1 MDTLKTSF
9 RNNANV
15 RTVSANFLHIL
26 DEVGV
31 QARKN
36 QYTEVCT
43 FNIMPINSFIAVD
56 FETATFSKMACQIGV
71 TIVEN
76 GVIKGTAVD
85 YIQPPDNRYEM
96 GCIKVHHITPEQ
108 TINEPTFD
116 KIWPHY
122 KDLFENY
129 PIVAHNAPFDESVLR
144 ANLDYYGISHNN
156 IAQFICTY
164 QIYSL
169 SLDKLCWAFNLHD
182 DQHHDAGFDS
192 LRCAQFYKFYLEGIK
207 PDLSR
212 LANYI
217 PEDKRQTKIAQHKQL
232 TGDVLRK
239 DLTNADPN
247 NPFYNKKVVITGVF
261 NIERNEL
268 AQKLKSLGAD
278 LDTGI
283 SKRTNYVFV
292 GTDAGPSKLCKLQSL
307 IEEGYPI
314 RQLNQDDVTQILNG
328 NFSTI

>member
-1 MDTLKTSF
+1 MLT
-9 RNNANV
+9 
-15 RTVSANFLHIL
+15 
-26 DEVGV
+26 
-31 QARKN
+31 
-36 QYTEVCT
+36 
-43 FNIMPINSFIAVD
+43 NSFIAVD

-71 TIVEN
+71 TIVED
-76 GVIKGTAVD
+76 GVIKGTAID
-85 YIQPPDNRYEM
+85 YIQPPGNKYEI

-108 TINEPTFD
+108 TENTPTFD
-116 KIWPHY
+116 KIWPYY

-129 PIVAHNAPFDESVLR
+129 PVVAHNAVFDESVLR
-144 ANLDYYGISHNN
+144 TNLDYYGIRHNN
-156 IAQFICTY
+156 IAKFICTY

-182 DQHHDAGFDS
+182 NQHHDAGFDS
-192 LRCAQFYKFYLEGIK
+192 LRCAQFYKFYLEGVK

-217 PEDKRQTKIAQHKQL
+217 PEDERHIKIAQHKQL
-232 TGDVLRK
+232 TGDVLHK

-261 NIERNEL
+261 DIERNEL
-268 AQKLKSLGAD
+268 AQRLKSFGAD

-283 SKRTNYVFV
+283 TKRTNYVFV
-292 GTDAGPSKLCKLQSL
+292 GRDAGPSKLSKLKSL

-314 RQLNQDDVTQILNG
+314 RQLSQNDVTQILNG

>member
-1 MDTLKTSF
+1 ML
-9 RNNANV
+9 N
-15 RTVSANFLHIL
+15 
-26 DEVGV
+26 
-31 QARKN
+31 
-36 QYTEVCT
+36 
-43 FNIMPINSFIAVD
+43 NSFIAVD

-76 GVIKGTAVD
+76 GVIKGTVVD
-85 YIQPPDNRYEM
+85 YIQPPDNRYEKR
-96 GCIKVHHITPEQ
+96 CIKVHHINPKQ
-108 TINEPTFD
+108 TVNSPTFD
-116 KIWPHY
+116 VIWQNY
-122 KDLFENY
+122 KELFENY

-156 IAQFICTY
+156 IANFICTY

-169 SLDKLCWAFNLHD
+169 SLDKLCWAFNLQD

-192 LRCAQFYKFYLEGIK
+192 LRCAQFYKFYLEGVK

-212 LANYI
+212 LIDYI
-217 PEDKRQTKIAQHKQL
+217 PEEERHVKIVKHEPLK
-232 TGDVLRK
+232 GDVLRK

-261 NIERNEL
+261 EIERNEL

-283 SKRTNYVFV
+283 TKRTNFV
-292 GTDAGPSKLCKLQSL
+292 LVGRDAGPSKLSKLKSL

-314 RQLNQDDVTQILNG
+314 CQLNQDDVTQILNG

>member
-1 MDTLKTSF
+1 MDNLKITF

-15 RTVSANFLHIL
+15 RTMSANFLHIL
-26 DEVGV
+26 EVMGV

-36 QYTEVCT
+36 QLSEVCT
-43 FNIMPINSFIAVD
+43 FCIMPTNSFIAVD

-85 YIQPPDNRYEM
+85 YIQPPDNKYEM
-96 GCIKVHHITPEQ
+96 GCIKVHHITPKQ
-108 TINEPTFD
+108 TINAPTFD
-116 KIWPHY
+116 VIWNNY
-122 KDLFENY
+122 KELFENY

-144 ANLDYYGISHNN
+144 ANLDYYEIPHHN
-156 IAQFICTY
+156 IAKFMCTY
-164 QIYSL
+164 QIYAL
-169 SLDKLCWAFNLHD
+169 SLDKLCWAFNLPD

-192 LRCAQFYKFYLEGIK
+192 LRCAQFYKFYLEGVK

-217 PEDKRQTKIAQHKQL
+217 PEEERHTKIIKHDPLK
-232 TGDVLRK
+232 GDVLRK
-239 DLTNADPN
+239 DLTNADPD

-261 NIERNEL
+261 DIERNEL
-268 AQKLKSLGAD
+268 AEKLKSLGAD

-283 SKRTNYVFV
+283 TKRTNFVFV
-292 GTDAGPSKLCKLQSL
+292 GRDAGPAKLVKIQSL
-307 IEEGYPI
+307 IAEGYPI
-314 RQLNQDDVTQILNG
+314 RQLNQDNVTQILNN
-328 NFSTI
+328 NFSAI

>member
-1 MDTLKTSF
+1 MFTL
-9 RNNANV
+9 
-15 RTVSANFLHIL
+15 TVWTFCIYWKPWESKPEYTNI
-26 DEVGV
+26 
-31 QARKN
+31 
-36 QYTEVCT
+36 TEVHT
-43 FNIMPINSFIAVD
+43 FIMPQNSFIAVD

-85 YIQPPDNRYEM
+85 YIQPPENKYEM
-96 GCIKVHHITPEQ
+96 GCIKVHHINPEQ
-108 TINEPTFD
+108 TINAPTFD
-116 KIWPHY
+116 VVWQNY
-122 KDLFENY
+122 KGLFENY
-129 PIVAHNAPFDESVLR
+129 PVVAHNAPFDESVLR
-144 ANLDYYGISHNN
+144 TNLDYYGIPHNK
-156 IAQFICTY
+156 IAKFICTY

-169 SLDKLCWAFNLHD
+169 SLDKLCWAFDLHD

-217 PEDKRQTKIAQHKQL
+217 PEEERHNKIVQHKQL
-232 TGDVLRK
+232 SGDVLRK

-261 NIERNEL
+261 DIERNEL
-268 AQKLKSLGAD
+268 AQLLKSHGAD
-278 LDTGI
+278 LDTSI
-283 SKRTNYVFV
+283 TKRTNYVFV
-292 GTDAGPSKLCKLQSL
+292 GQDAGPSKLTKLQSL
-307 IEEGYPI
+307 IAQGYPI
-314 RQLNQDDVTQILNG
+314 CQLGQNEVTQIING